1 MPFWLPSSQENY
13 LGGRQAVEWTVG
25 QEKGVHRRQL
35 SEDHC
40 AHVHHSGVRPTSSAG
55 HPSLPPLWG
64 FCAGSRCYSG
74 RSSGRPPH
82 GPLPPHLQSLV
93 QIWDFSS
100 PQKTLPTQRAHPVAH
115 ISDYLCDLLPQTQL
129 SSLFCSLLHPSPGKC
144 LAINICWLNLW
155 TSKLK
160 SKIMDYIP
168 EN

>member
-1 MPFWLPSSQENY
+1 MPFWLPSSKENY
-13 LGGRQAVEWTVG
+13 LGGRQAVEWTVC
-25 QEKGVHRRQL
+25 QEKGVHTRQV

-55 HPSLPPLWG
+55 HPSLLPLWG

-74 RSSGRPPH
+74 RSSRRPLH
-82 GPLPPHLQSLV
+82 GPLPPHLQSWA

-100 PQKTLPTQRAHPVAH
+100 PQKTFPTQRAHPIAH
-115 ISDYLCDLLPQTQL
+115 ISDYLRPPPSDPTLQFVLLTAA
-129 SSLFCSLLHPSPGKC
+129 SSPGKC
-144 LAINICWLNLW
+144 LVINMCWRNLW
-155 TSKLK
+155 TNKLK